1 MQIQVV
7 TTDKAP
13 AVVLSDVQRL
23 LTHAFDGDFS
33 DDDWQHTLGG
43 WHVIGSDAGT
53 VVSHAAVVPRQIEV
67 GDASFAA
74 GYVEGV
80 ATRPDRQRQG
90 LGSIVMTEAAAVIR
104 GEFAIG
110 VLSTSSHDF
119 YQGLGWQRWQ
129 GPTFVRTGGRLVRT
143 EDEDDGIMVLRFGP
157 SQDADLTAPISCDSR
172 PGDDW

>member
-1 MQIQVV
+1 VV
-7 TTDKAP
+7 TTDEVP
-13 AVVLSDVQRL
+13 AALLADVRL
-23 LTHAFDGDFS
+23 ILTEAFAGAFS

-53 VVSHAAVVPRQIEV
+53 VVSHAAVVPRQIEL
-67 GDASFAA
+67 GDVSFAA

-80 ATRPDRQRQG
+80 ATRLDRQRQG
-90 LGSIVMTEAAAVIR
+90 LGSIVMTEAAGVIR

-119 YQGLGWQRWQ
+119 YEHLGWQRWQ
-129 GPTFVRTGGRLVRT
+129 GPTFVRTGRQLVRT

-157 SQDADLTAPISCDSR
+157 SQEADLTAPISCDSR